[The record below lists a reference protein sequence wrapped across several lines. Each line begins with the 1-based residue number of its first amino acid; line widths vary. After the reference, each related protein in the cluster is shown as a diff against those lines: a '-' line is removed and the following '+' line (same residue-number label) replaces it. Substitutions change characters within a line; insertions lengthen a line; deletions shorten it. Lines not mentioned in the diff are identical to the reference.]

1 MCDISWDDSELNSS
15 SRIGSIRGYDYK
27 HVGLVHFFGCIIT
40 TLYSSLSVQSIALCG
55 MYAVALFD
63 YDPHS
68 FSLSMVLMMVNQ
80 MVGQDYFYAITT
92 LYVMRTRMA
101 MGFSGVIS
109 LLATC
114 GYAALWTAF
123 MFSVVT
129 GYVFVLLK
137 SFLFLYF
144 AWTENI
150 FLMTG
155 LLSW

>member
-1 MCDISWDDSELNSS
+1 
-15 SRIGSIRGYDYK
+15 
-27 HVGLVHFFGCIIT
+27 
-40 TLYSSLSVQSIALCG
+40 
-55 MYAVALFD
+55 
-63 YDPHS
+63 
-68 FSLSMVLMMVNQ
+68 
-80 MVGQDYFYAITT
+80 
-92 LYVMRTRMA
+92 MA